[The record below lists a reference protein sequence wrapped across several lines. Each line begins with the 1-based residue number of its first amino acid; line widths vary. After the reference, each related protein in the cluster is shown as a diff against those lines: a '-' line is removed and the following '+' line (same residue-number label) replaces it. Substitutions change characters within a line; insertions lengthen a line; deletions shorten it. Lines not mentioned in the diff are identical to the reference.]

1 MKGLEFALLSGG
13 TGYNDIAW
21 NFQGYGFAA
30 ADNPQGSRDV
40 WQAFSY
46 LYTVIRHPEAGY
58 ILFDVGLGPGEEL
71 DRRPEEHRNQNPVK
85 VSRDQYADEALKKV
99 GLTVNDIGTIILSHC
114 HWDHIG
120 GLELFQGT
128 AAIQNVYVP
137 YADFAW
143 ALVQTHKTSA
153 GYSDSGYYRRNL
165 DVAGAEYHLLEED
178 TELFPGV
185 DVLLLEGH
193 TPAVAGLVLHLESG
207 AYILPSDAVTAE
219 VCLRGTAFPGS
230 IYDSLGFQRTRK
242 RLLKLEKELH
252 AKWIFPHDPWNYPT
266 YKLPAWIK

>member
-114 HWDHIG
+114 HWDHG
-120 GLELFQGT
+120 NSKCVR
-128 AAIQNVYVP
+128 AIRG
-137 YADFAW
+137 FC
-143 ALVQTHKTSA
+143 LGA
-153 GYSDSGYYRRNL
+153 GSN
-165 DVAGAEYHLLEED
+165 A
-178 TELFPGV
+178 
-185 DVLLLEGH
+185 
-193 TPAVAGLVLHLESG
+193 
-207 AYILPSDAVTAE
+207 
-219 VCLRGTAFPGS
+219 
-230 IYDSLGFQRTRK
+230 
-242 RLLKLEKELH
+242 
-252 AKWIFPHDPWNYPT
+252 
-266 YKLPAWIK
+266 